1 MKEKTSLILGEIG
14 SVKTLNEN
22 KKEVFTAPENLKIGK
37 LKLSEILAKQQECNN
52 FVDIKLKQAERDFIE
67 QKQKTNNEILELQNE
82 IKILKKI
89 IAELVNFAV
98 ES

>member
-14 SVKTLNEN
+14 SVKVLNEK

-52 FVDIKLKQAERDFIE
+52 FVDIKLKQAERDFT
-67 QKQKTNNEILELQNE
+67 KTNNEILELQNE
-82 IKILKKI
+82 IKILKKT

>member
-14 SVKTLNEN
+14 SVKTLNEK

-52 FVDIKLKQAERDFIE
+52 FVDIKLKQAERDFLE
-67 QKQKTNNEILELQNE
+67 HKTKTNNEILELQNE
-82 IKILKKI
+82 VLELKRVI
-89 IAELVNFAV
+89 TELVSFAV
-98 ES
+98 EG

>member
-14 SVKTLNEN
+14 SVKILNEK

-37 LKLSEILAKQQECNN
+37 LKLSEILAKQQETNN
-52 FVDIKLKQAERDFIE
+52 FVDIKIKQAERDFT
-67 QKQKTNNEILELQNE
+67 KTNNEISDLQNE
-82 IKILKKI
+82 VAELKRI

-98 ES
+98 EG